1 MDDRVWDVI
10 QDCWSVN
17 PSKRPTMEQIVQA
30 LTTISI
36 SSLLKTLREV
46 CVGTSEGSI
55 QSADMDN
62 I

>member
-17 PSKRPTMEQIVQA
+17 PSKRPTMDQIVQA

-46 CVGTSEGSI
+46 CVGISEGSI
-55 QSADMDN
+55 Q
-62 I
+62 IR

>member
-46 CVGTSEGSI
+46 CVGISEGSI
-55 QSADMDN
+55 Q
-62 I
+62 IR